1 MPTFRGRHPAPPPVP
16 GEGLLRLI
24 DRCTV
29 AFQQRVLARLIAA
42 GFDDVTMPHFTVAL
56 HLRTRGGRATT
67 TELAQD
73 AGMTKQSMGYLV
85 DHMEERGYVGRTPH
99 PTDRRAHYIALTERG
114 LAALAV
120 GRLVVEQT
128 LDALTEKY
136 GDDCIDL
143 VEDVLSAIADGD
155 VEIAPEFVPEE
166 REAMERRLRARLAPL
181 PEYTRRTVHAH

>member
-16 GEGLLRLI
+16 GESLLRLI

-29 AFQQRVLARLIAA
+29 AFQQRVLARLVTA
-42 GFDDVTMPHFTVAL
+42 GFDDITMPHFTVAMY
-56 HLRTRGGRATT
+56 LRTRGGRATT

-85 DHMEERGYVGRTPH
+85 DHMEERGYVGRIPH
-99 PTDRRAHYIALTERG
+99 PTDRRAQYIALTERG

-128 LDALTEKY
+128 LDALTAKY
-136 GDDCIDL
+136 GSDCMDM
-143 VEDVLSAIADGD
+143 VEDVLAAIADGD
-155 VEIAPEFVPEE
+155 VEIAPEFVAEE

-181 PEYTRRTVHAH
+181 PDYARPAATAH